1 MRLSSPNLLLS
12 NIAGLHIEPTN
23 ICTLKCAGCPR
34 TRFIQQWPQH
44 WRNHSVDVAELMQF
58 LDCDLEGKQ
67 IILSGNYGDPIYHPE
82 FHNLIQQLK
91 QRGCNIELTTNGSY
105 RSIEWWQKLAGLFD
119 SQDTVIFSV
128 DGLPDN
134 FTKYR
139 INADW
144 PSIEQAMKICAES
157 AAKTVWKYIV
167 FSYNQADIESADQL
181 RSQLGLSQFRI
192 EHSDRF
198 DKQTEH
204 LRPDSEFIGSRY
216 DQQQNWK
223 QNKLPLGLQS
233 KCNNQKEHFISAD
246 GYYVPCCYLQ
256 DHRFYYKTQFGKN
269 KSVYKISD
277 NTLSQVLNQPATIE
291 FYNNL
296 SQQPAC
302 QYNCPQTS

>member
-1 MRLSSPNLLLS
+1 
-12 NIAGLHIEPTN
+12 
-23 ICTLKCAGCPR
+23 
-34 TRFIQQWPQH
+34 
-44 WRNHSVDVAELMQF
+44 
-58 LDCDLEGKQ
+58 
-67 IILSGNYGDPIYHPE
+67 
-82 FHNLIQQLK
+82 
-91 QRGCNIELTTNGSY
+91 
-105 RSIEWWQKLAGLFD
+105 
-119 SQDTVIFSV
+119 
-128 DGLPDN
+128 
-134 FTKYR
+134 
-139 INADW
+139 
-144 PSIEQAMKICAES
+144 
-157 AAKTVWKYIV
+157 VWKYIV

-269 KSVYKISD
+269 KSAYKISD
-277 NTLSQVLNQPATIE
+277 TTLSQVLNQPTTIE